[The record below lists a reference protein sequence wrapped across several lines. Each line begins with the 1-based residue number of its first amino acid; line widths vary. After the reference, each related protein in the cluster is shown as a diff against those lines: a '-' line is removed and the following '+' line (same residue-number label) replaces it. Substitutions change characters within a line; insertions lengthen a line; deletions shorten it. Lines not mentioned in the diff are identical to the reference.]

1 MTWLSELPSEKQTAV
16 IDMAVKMRR
25 QVKQTYIEEQTAGVE
40 HRKQK
45 MIKDHAKREAMK
57 KKLYNEKQKLSQ
69 LHLITRSQELKEEML
84 KIDMKDISAT
94 KKRSL
99 KMSILKT
106 QVQIRKKVLGQS
118 VPITFTSSHKQ
129 RPVADIT
136 RELCNFITKT
146 DIQSEFGP

>member
-1 MTWLSELPSEKQTAV
+1 MWFSELPSEKQTAV
-16 IDMAVKMRR
+16 IDVAVKRR
-25 QVKQTYIEEQTAGVE
+25 HKVKQTYIEEQTAGVE

-45 MIKDHAKREAMK
+45 MIKEHAEREAMK
-57 KKLYNEKQKLSQ
+57 KKLYDKKQKLSQ
-69 LHLITRSQELKEEML
+69 LHLITQSQELKEEML

-118 VPITFTSSHKQ
+118 VPITFTFSHKQ
-129 RPVADIT
+129 HPVADIT
-136 RELCNFITKT
+136 RELCNFIT
-146 DIQSEFGP
+146 